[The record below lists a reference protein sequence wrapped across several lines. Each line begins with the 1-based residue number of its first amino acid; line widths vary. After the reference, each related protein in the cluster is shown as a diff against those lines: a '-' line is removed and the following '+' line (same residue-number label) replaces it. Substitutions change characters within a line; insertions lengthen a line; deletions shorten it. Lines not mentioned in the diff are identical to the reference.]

1 MMPTIVIA
9 DDSFLMRKNLR
20 TIFSQAGYEVVA
32 EAGNGKAAVKA
43 YKEFRPDV
51 MTMDITMPTMSGIDA
66 VKEITSE
73 FPEAKI
79 IMITALDQ
87 KHMVFQAISNGAKHY
102 IMKPFNVGQ
111 VLTVVK
117 SVLEGDDTKNTIQEP
132 YSVRKENGHYIILIK
147 GTLEEKN
154 LTLLQGTV
162 QGLLLTEQCQIFF
175 DLSGNPFVEIVAVK
189 LEEMLKRIK
198 GSEGHYALRK

>member
-1 MMPTIVIA
+1 MPTIVIA

-20 TIFSQAGYEVVA
+20 TIFSQAGYDVVA

-43 YKEFRPDV
+43 YKEYRPDI
-51 MTMDITMPTMSGIDA
+51 MTMDITMPVMSGIDA

-73 FPEAKI
+73 FPQTKI

-102 IMKPFNVGQ
+102 IMKPFNISQ
-111 VLTVVK
+111 VLSVVK
-117 SVLEGDDTKNTIQEP
+117 SVLEGDETKKPTQEP
-132 YSVRKENGHYIILIK
+132 YSVLKEEDLYIVAVK
-147 GTLEEKN
+147 GPLEEKN

-162 QGLLLTEQCQIFF
+162 QGLLLTERCQILF
-175 DLSGNPFVEIVAVK
+175 DLSENPFDEIVAVR
-189 LEEMLKRIK
+189 LEEMLRKIK
-198 GSEGHYALRK
+198 GSEGHYAIRR

>member
-1 MMPTIVIA
+1 MPTIVIA

-43 YKEFRPDV
+43 YKDFRPDI

-111 VLTVVK
+111 VLSVVK
-117 SVLEGDDTKNTIQEP
+117 SVLEGDETKKTSQEP
-132 YSVRKENGHYIILIK
+132 YSVRKEEDLYIVAVK
-147 GTLEEKN
+147 GSLEEKN

-162 QGLLLTEQCQIFF
+162 QGLLLTEHCQIRF

-189 LEEMLKRIK
+189 LEEMLKKIK
-198 GSEGHYALRK
+198 GSEGHYAIRR

>member
-1 MMPTIVIA
+1 MPTIVIA
-9 DDSFLMRKNLR
+9 DDSILMRKNLR

-43 YKEFRPDV
+43 YKDFRPDI

-111 VLTVVK
+111 VLSVVK
-117 SVLEGDDTKNTIQEP
+117 SVLEGDETKKTSQEP
-132 YSVRKENGHYIILIK
+132 YSVRKENDRYIVTVK
-147 GTLEEKN
+147 GSLEEKN

-162 QGLLLTEQCQIFF
+162 QGLLLTEYCQIRF

-189 LEEMLKRIK
+189 LEEMLKKIK
-198 GSEGHYALRK
+198 GSEGHYAIRR